1 MIIATFLIPLYYTK
15 FSHSAI
21 TSKKSGLHNIISQ
34 KMDFFSGLKAFLR
47 AFIKKSPKF
56 EEWSCAF
63 PEICRNPR
71 FFRDDA
77 QKAAELRPFDLAA
90 DEMQRGFDVFFA
102 HVEDGGQA

>member
-21 TSKKSGLHNIISQ
+21 TSKKKRIANIISQ
-34 KMDFFSGLKAFLR
+34 KMDFFSELKAFLR

-63 PEICRNPR
+63 PEICKIRDFFVMTRKRPRNCG
-71 FFRDDA
+71 
-77 QKAAELRPFDLAA
+77 LLI
-90 DEMQRGFDVFFA
+90 
-102 HVEDGGQA
+102 